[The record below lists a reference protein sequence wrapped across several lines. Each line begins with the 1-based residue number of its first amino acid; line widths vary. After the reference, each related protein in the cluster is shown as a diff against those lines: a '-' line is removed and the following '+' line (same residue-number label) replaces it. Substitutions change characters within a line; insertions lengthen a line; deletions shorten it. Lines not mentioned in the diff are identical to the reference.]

1 MEIATKIPPNL
12 KNIFL
17 AIATKF
23 HGNSDENPTQFK
35 KKMKI
40 METWKNFVE

>member
-1 MEIATKIPPNL
+1 MNVHE
-12 KNIFL
+12 
-17 AIATKF
+17 
-23 HGNSDENPTQFK
+23 NSDENPAQFK